1 MPMEGSLVLRVNG
14 TNHPSPRKLGRKGV
28 MTGLLAWNL
37 GAISVDLRLLV
48 KPLGQIPCWARA
60 RKSRPENPG
69 GLPSTF
75 LRGAVHQRSTAG
87 WKLG

>member
-1 MPMEGSLVLRVNG
+1 MEGSLVLRVNG
-14 TNHPSPRKLGRKGV
+14 TNYPVTSENGSEGV

-37 GAISVDLRLLV
+37 SAISVDLRLLV